1 MLEAKDDQN
10 FYFPVPIF
18 LGKMVAKIVKGR
30 HISLNLGLGCHRNCL
45 IVESFGLICAVPLL
59 LQMISISDLFIDTV
73 NQ

>member
-10 FYFPVPIF
+10 FCFPVPM
-18 LGKMVAKIVKGR
+18 GKMVAKIVTR
-30 HISLNLGLGCHRNCL
+30 RQIALNLGLGWYRNCL